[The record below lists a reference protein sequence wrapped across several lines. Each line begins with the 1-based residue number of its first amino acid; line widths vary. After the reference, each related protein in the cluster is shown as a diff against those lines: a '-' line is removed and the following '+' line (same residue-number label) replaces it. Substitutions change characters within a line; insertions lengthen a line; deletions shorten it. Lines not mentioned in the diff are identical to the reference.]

1 MGAQTLP
8 SSVLRGTPRD
18 LINLLNISSLSVQTF
33 LESMGKILFLR
44 EGRVPLRL
52 TPAQVESR
60 KQSTYVPRYLFDRVF
75 SHRTFSM

>member
-44 EGRVPLRL
+44 EGGRVPLRL

-60 KQSTYVPRYLFDRVF
+60 KQSIK
-75 SHRTFSM
+75 